1 MRDITEIALALI
13 TLATVGVLIVNAQ
26 GTATAAQGI
35 MGGFA
40 GLIKAASFQS
50 SGTGLGSGF

>member
-13 TLATVGVLIVNAQ
+13 TLATVGVLVVNAQ
-26 GTATAAQGI
+26 GTATAATGI

-40 GLIKAASFQS
+40 GLIRAASFQGAGNS
-50 SGTGLGSGF
+50 PYGTF